1 VDEEN
6 SARGHRSDIFGSAC
20 AGTDAGYDVMDDDS
34 DGVVQEED
42 QPIDNGDGT
51 FALPESWLENMVELE
66 AEPTSDVINKASGT
80 DPRSGTGPSILSKNF
95 LYSLTL
101 PFTASHSGPI
111 TSIPYT
117 WNVSPKPA
125 GLEVR
130 VCRVTTSSCSSNLTL
145 QSGTVHT
152 FDNLASNVA
161 FFFTFRVPGTGNL
174 SPTGQG
180 QPDQIIINHN

>member
-1 VDEEN
+1 MDGG
-6 SARGHRSDIFGSAC
+6 ARNVWWMKKTALVATALTIFGSAC

-34 DGVVQEED
+34 DGVVQEEE

-80 DPRSGTGPSILSKNF
+80 DPRSGTGPSIPSKNF

-125 GLEVR
+125 GREVR
-130 VCRVTTSSCSSNLTL
+130 VCRVTTSSVSSLGLSKVGNVGRFQTL
-145 QSGTVHT
+145 SSQ
-152 FDNLASNVA
+152 
-161 FFFTFRVPGTGNL
+161 
-174 SPTGQG
+174 
-180 QPDQIIINHN
+180 